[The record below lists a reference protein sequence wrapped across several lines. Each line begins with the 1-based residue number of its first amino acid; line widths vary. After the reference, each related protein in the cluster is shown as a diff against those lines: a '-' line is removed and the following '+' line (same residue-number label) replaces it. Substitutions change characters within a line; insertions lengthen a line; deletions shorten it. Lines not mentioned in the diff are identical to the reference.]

1 MFGLANPQIKLAMMS
16 KKGETLKIKR
26 LDKRWKKDVAW
37 LNNGFK
43 EVWRRVKRF
52 SKKEMEG
59 MMYGVR
65 PKDAVDRFEHLFFW
79 WAKLGIILFALKG
92 IGII

>member
-1 MFGLANPQIKLAMMS
+1 MTKS
-16 KKGETLKIKR
+16 ETLKIKK
-26 LDKRWKKDVAW
+26 LEKKWAKDIAW
-37 LNNGFK
+37 FNGGFK
-43 EVWRRVKRF
+43 EVFRRVKRF
-52 SKKEMEG
+52 FKKEMEG
-59 MMYGVR
+59 MMYGKR

>member
-1 MFGLANPQIKLAMMS
+1 MTKSERLRLAYKKKQWDKSLAWFNN
-16 KKGETLKIKR
+16 GC
-26 LDKRWKKDVAW
+26 KDV
-37 LNNGFK
+37 FK
-43 EVWRRVKRF
+43 RVKKFFR
-52 SKKEMEG
+52 KEMEE

-65 PKDAVDRFEHLFFW
+65 PKDAVDRFEHAFFW

>member
-1 MFGLANPQIKLAMMS
+1 M
-16 KKGETLKIKR
+16 KKSETLKIKK
-26 LDKRWKKDVAW
+26 LEKRWDKSLAW
-37 LNNGFK
+37 FNNGRK
-43 EVWRRVKRF
+43 EVFRRVKRF
-52 SKKEMEG
+52 FKKEMEG
-59 MMYGVR
+59 MMYGKR